1 MGFVLDVILDDEDVI
16 LVDDVYIAGSHPG
29 IGYRDVIL
37 DDGVG
42 IAGSHPGIGYRN
54 VGR

>member
-1 MGFVLDVILDDEDVI
+1 MGFVLEVKLDDEDVI
-16 LVDDVYIAGSHPG
+16 LDDGVYIAGSHPG

-37 DDGVG
+37 DDDVE